1 MEKFSFKTWMDKI
14 QLVAQRFTFTLF
26 FLFGLTFLFFLQ
38 INKNNV
44 DIQSRI
50 WTFFSLGIAL
60 TIAVTL
66 FSEGFKNKFARIG
79 LNLIAVLLLLAFS
92 YSMPEKYVP
101 VYYYYQTFALGLVFV
116 LSSFVVS
123 FLQKNNDIPFW
134 EFSKT
139 VILQLLIAFI
149 FSQVLML
156 GLSLAVLSLQELF
169 KIEIKNEVYQNLA
182 IICYALFAPVY
193 FLANVPTENDKQLK
207 ELKFDKF
214 LKVLGLYILLP
225 ILAIYTLILYV
236 YLIQIII
243 RWELPNGWVST
254 LVSVLGLGGFLCMLI
269 LYPLRLQNEN
279 KVVNLLSR
287 FFSILLFPLL
297 ILMLVGIF
305 RRFSDYGITINRA
318 YVLLLNI
325 WLFGI
330 SIYLY
335 FSKARHLKWILIS
348 FAAVLLLS
356 SIGPWSVF
364 SVTKNTLTNNLERM
378 FTNANMLEKGKI
390 SAKLIQ
396 PLQIDSVSNGII
408 VENIRYLTENYGN
421 RSIQHFFS
429 YSIEKTNISK
439 ILSDLKL
446 KEFNTQIQ
454 LQYFSAFLPTGF
466 LLDIKGFEYMLD
478 ISLNENSK
486 SIFKDE
492 NVTATLENN
501 TIVVRFKGNINKAV
515 VIPLDSKLKELN
527 SITTIKKN
535 ENYDKTQMTI
545 KGKNYML
552 LIYNVSAQYDELK
565 FTYKITD
572 FNAHLF
578 YKVP

>member
-92 YSMPEKYVP
+92 YFMPEKFVP
-101 VYYYYQTFALGLVFV
+101 VYYYQTFALGLVFV
-116 LSSFVVS
+116 LSAFVVS

-297 ILMLVGIF
+297 ILMFVGIF

-378 FTNANMLEKGKI
+378 FTNANMLENGKI

-515 VIPLDSKLKELN
+515 IPLDTKLKELN